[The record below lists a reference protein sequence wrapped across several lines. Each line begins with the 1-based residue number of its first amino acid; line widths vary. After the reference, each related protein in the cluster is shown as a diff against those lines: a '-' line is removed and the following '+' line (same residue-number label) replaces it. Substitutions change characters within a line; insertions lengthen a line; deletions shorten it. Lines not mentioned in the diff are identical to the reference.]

1 MKIFKYIISF
11 LLIIPL
17 LTFGST
23 ATTPD
28 GFLKDS
34 VKEVSLFINENK
46 EQLDKDDTFLR
57 DQMNQLVIPKLN
69 ILLMSKIVLGKK
81 NWVSSSNNQK
91 KQFQEAFK
99 GLMVRT
105 YMKSL
110 TTFDGEKMQFLPYKP
125 GKRADVAKVKSIYL
139 LSEGE
144 LPVNY
149 RLKLNDAKEWK
160 VFDIIIDGVSLLR
173 NYRSDFRDHIERDGI
188 DSLISE
194 LETKN

>member
-1 MKIFKYIISF
+1 MKIFKHIIGF

-23 ATTPD
+23 DTTPD
-28 GFLKDS
+28 GFLRDS

-46 EQLDKDDTFLR
+46 KQLDKDDTFLR
-57 DQMNQLVIPKLN
+57 DKMNQIVIPKLN

-81 NWVSSSNNQK
+81 NWVSSSSDQK

-125 GKRADVAKVKSIYL
+125 GKRADVAKVKSVYL

-149 RLKLNDAKEWK
+149 RLKLNDAKWR
-160 VFDIIIDGVSLLR
+160 VFDIIIDGVSLLK

-194 LETKN
+194 LKAKK